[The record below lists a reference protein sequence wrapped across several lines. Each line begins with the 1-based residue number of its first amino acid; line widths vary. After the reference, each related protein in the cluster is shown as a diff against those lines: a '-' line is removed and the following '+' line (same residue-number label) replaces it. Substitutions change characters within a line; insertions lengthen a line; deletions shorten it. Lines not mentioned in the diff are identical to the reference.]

1 METKQICYLCG
12 LPSDFLPYRGK
23 AEGRVSCNRC
33 GDYYIDALLV
43 EGGGPTDKER
53 KAILSGYTRWQKELG
68 NPVPEINVE
77 NIEKI
82 IEENKKYSDEEKI
95 DRLLLYYS
103 RKYPSK
109 GSSANYDYNLDYSI
123 TYSQNSKE
131 FLYLLKDVAYKKL
144 GYLEV
149 LAGGIFK
156 IQPEGWQRIEW
167 LEKIDLAN
175 AKYNIEKDKIVKKIN
190 SSELEMKEKAGLVNK
205 RWSSVLA
212 REIRDLYLQGTIEK
226 LEKKLEIDKQII
238 LGLQIVSNKEDF
250 NFLSR
255 RITELAEFEKIFL
268 TERLNKIY
276 QDCNV
281 SQTKFDHDIAG
292 IYIEVESKVK
302 EILVD
307 LKTEGLKKV
316 KIPELPEID
325 IKSLIKKEE
334 SIQLEFKSTFQWDI
348 KQNCINKDLRKE
360 VIKTIA
366 AFNNTKGGYLLIGI
380 DDNKNIFGLEKDYS
394 SFRGKQNQDVFLQT
408 LTHEV
413 ENKISK
419 DLAAKID
426 VRFYNLENK
435 DICRIK
441 VNFGSEPVWV
451 KEDKDSEIFYIR
463 LQNSIKDLSPS
474 ESFKHIKKRWEDF

>member
-12 LPSDFLPYRGK
+12 LPSDSLPHRERAERG
-23 AEGRVSCNRC
+23 VSCNRC

-53 KAILSGYTRWQKELG
+53 KVILSGYTRWQKELS
-68 NPVPEINVE
+68 NPIPEINVE

-82 IEENKKYSDEEKI
+82 IEENKKHSDEEKI

-109 GSSANYDYNLDYSI
+109 GSYANYDYNLDYSI
-123 TYSQNSKE
+123 TYSPDSNE
-131 FLYLLKDVAYKKL
+131 FLYLLKDIAYKKL

-149 LAGGIFK
+149 LAIDVFK

-175 AKYNIEKDKIVKKIN
+175 AKYNIKKDKIVKKIN
-190 SSELEMKEKAGLVNK
+190 SSELEMKEKAGLVNL
-205 RWSSVLA
+205 RLSSVLA
-212 REIRDLYLQGTIEK
+212 RKIRDLYLQGTIEK

-238 LGLQIVSNKEDF
+238 LGLQIFSNEEDF
-250 NFLSR
+250 NFLFR

-276 QDCNV
+276 QDCKV
-281 SQTKFDHDIAG
+281 SQTTFDDDIAG
-292 IYIEVESKVK
+292 ICIEVESKAK

-307 LKTEGLKKV
+307 LKTEGLKKF
-316 KIPELPEID
+316 KIPELPDID

-360 VIKTIA
+360 VVKTIT

-394 SFRGKQNQDVFLQT
+394 SFRGKKNQDVFLQT

-426 VRFYNLENK
+426 VRFYYLENK
-435 DICRIK
+435 DVCRIK
-441 VNFGSEPVWV
+441 VNFGSDPVWV

-463 LQNSIKDLSPS
+463 LQNSIKALSPS
-474 ESFKHIKKRWEDF
+474 ESFKYIKKREDF